1 MTTKQKPILHIG
13 IDWATQKH
21 DVCIQCPDGSRKF
34 IVIDSSPESIDEWVT
49 DLRNKYK
56 CHIHAAVELCR
67 GPIVYALQKYNF
79 ITIFPVNPAMLAKY
93 RETFYPSG
101 AKDDPTDAEFAL
113 DLMIKYPN
121 KVKPLKLASDPMRK
135 LSFLVEQRR
144 RLVDDRRRFSNRLI
158 NTLKQYYPQLLTWFS
173 HRDTKLFMDFIMRWP
188 SLQKLQRSHENTIRK
203 FFHSHGGNA
212 VTLAEKRIDLIKKST
227 VLTNDNAVLESHE
240 LLSTTLARQL
250 QTVISSIRDF
260 DIEIEKIYKEMPD
273 AELFNSL
280 PGTGACLAPRLLVA
294 MGENRDKFNT
304 ASEVQ
309 MYAGI
314 APVTERSGKKCWV
327 HWRWQCSK
335 FLRQSF
341 IEWSEKSVSRSFWA
355 GLYYNQQRAKG
366 SSHQAAVRSLAF
378 KWIRILF
385 RCWKSQKVYSEA
397 KYLQALHDRKS
408 PLITNI

>member
-1 MTTKQKPILHIG
+1 
-13 IDWATQKH
+13 
-21 DVCIQCPDGSRKF
+21 
-34 IVIDSSPESIDEWVT
+34 
-49 DLRNKYK
+49 
-56 CHIHAAVELCR
+56 
-67 GPIVYALQKYNF
+67 
-79 ITIFPVNPAMLAKY
+79 
-93 RETFYPSG
+93 
-101 AKDDPTDAEFAL
+101 
-113 DLMIKYPN
+113 
-121 KVKPLKLASDPMRK
+121 MRK

-212 VTLAEKRIDLIKKST
+212 VRLAEKRIDLIKKST

-240 LLSTTLARQL
+240 LPSTTLARQL
-250 QTVISSIRDF
+250 QTVISSIREFDF
-260 DIEIEKIYKEMPD
+260 EIEKMYKEIPD

-280 PGTGACLAPRLLVA
+280 PGTGTCLAPRLLVA
-294 MGENRDKFNT
+294 MGDNRDKFNT
-304 ASEVQ
+304 ASDVQ

-314 APVTERSGKKCWV
+314 APVTERSGKKCWI

-355 GLYYNQQRAKG
+355 GLYYNLQRAKG

-378 KWIRILF
+378 KRIRHLVVGSHKRCILKLSIYK
-385 RCWKSQKVYSEA
+385 RYMIESR
-397 KYLQALHDRKS
+397 H
-408 PLITNI
+408 